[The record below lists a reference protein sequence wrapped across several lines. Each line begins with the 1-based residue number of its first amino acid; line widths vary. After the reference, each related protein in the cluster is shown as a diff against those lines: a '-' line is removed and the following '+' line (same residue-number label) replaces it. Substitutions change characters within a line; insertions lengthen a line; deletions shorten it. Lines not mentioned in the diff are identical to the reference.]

1 MRVPQE
7 CYAWAADGQCR
18 LNPGHMLTSCK
29 YSCWEWYK
37 HRRETYKDAPID
49 KYMDCDSWSKSGECG
64 KNPSFMKGACPE
76 ACIEMGIYA
85 REVPVAAPN

>member
-1 MRVPQE
+1 
-7 CYAWAADGQCR
+7 
-18 LNPGHMLTSCK
+18 MLTSCK

-49 KYMDCDSWSKSGECG
+49 KYMDCDSWTKSGECG

-76 ACIEMGIYA
+76 ACKEKGYDPP
-85 REVPVAAPN
+85 EEPVAAPKKKKKKKKGKKAKDEL